1 MTQQNLDALRLELS
15 VKAKNGLDFICAAI
29 IVWSVIT
36 FIWTLSYTDYSKS
49 VLTFIVG
56 GPMLPL
62 ALLFSKILNTD
73 WKVKDNPLQPL
84 GLWLNFAQLFYFPM
98 LVFVL
103 IQQPD
108 YFVMTYIIITGA
120 HFFPYAWY
128 YNVKAFAIMAGVISA
143 GSMLIALNVS
153 SEQLYLI
160 PMFMVGA
167 LIILAVWLYL
177 SYTAISRRF
186 VVPQEKF

>member
-1 MTQQNLDALRLELS
+1 MTQHNLDALRSELS

-49 VLTFIVG
+49 VLTLIVG

-62 ALLFSKILNTD
+62 AFLFSKIIKTN

-98 LVFVL
+98 LIFVL
-103 IQQPD
+103 IRKPE
-108 YFVMTYIIITGA
+108 YFVLTYIVITGA

-128 YNVKAFAIMAGVISA
+128 YNVTAFAIMAGVISF
-143 GSMLIALNVS
+143 GSMLVALYVS
-153 SEQLYLI
+153 HEQLYLI
-160 PMFMVGA
+160 PMFMVVA
-167 LIILAVWLYL
+167 LIILAVWLYW
-177 SYTAISRRF
+177 SYRNERKRIATQNI
-186 VVPQEKF
+186 